1 MNTSPTS
8 LSLWLR
14 DNRGFLAFLL
24 AFGLMRTAIADW
36 NPIPSGSMRP
46 TLKEGDMV
54 LVNRVAYDLKVPLTD
69 VSLLQT
75 GAPARGDVV
84 TFSSPRDG
92 TRLIKRIVGL
102 PGDRIALRDGVLWI
116 NGQAAQYAPLQ
127 RHGELLA
134 PGVVVDAIGTQEQ
147 STPGAAPHAVQW
159 LPQAGASRD
168 WPETLVPEG
177 HYFMLGDNRD
187 NSADSRFIGPVPRRL
202 LIGRA
207 HRVLASLDMLGEDG
221 SRWLPRFERF
231 WQPL

>member
-1 MNTSPTS
+1 MKTS
-8 LSLWLR
+8 LTLWLR

-75 GAPARGDVV
+75 GEPARGDVV
-84 TFSSPRDG
+84 TFSSPLDG

-102 PGDRIALRDGVLWI
+102 PGDRIALRDGVLWV
-116 NGQAAQYAPLQ
+116 NGQAARYAPLQ

-147 STPGAAPHAVQW
+147 SAPGAAPHAVQW
-159 LPQAGASRD
+159 LVQAGASRD

-177 HYFMLGDNRD
+177 HYFVRPEQLVF
-187 NSADSRFIGPVPRRL
+187 SRVT
-202 LIGRA
+202 A
-207 HRVLASLDMLGEDG
+207 
-221 SRWLPRFERF
+221 
-231 WQPL
+231 